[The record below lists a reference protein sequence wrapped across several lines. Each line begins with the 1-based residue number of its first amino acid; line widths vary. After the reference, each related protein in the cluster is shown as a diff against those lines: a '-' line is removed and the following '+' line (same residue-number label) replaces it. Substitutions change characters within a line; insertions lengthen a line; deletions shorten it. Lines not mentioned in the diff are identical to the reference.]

1 MRILAALLLLFSCMA
16 NAEIYKWTDENGQ
29 VHFGDKPKANA
40 ETVEIREQKTGRL
53 VTETQ
58 QKTYTKKVA
67 EKPAAVTS
75 NESEDCKQAKQM
87 VKTLRE
93 ELKQLKFMG
102 IEPLKEIQ
110 VEQQIHMWTAQAQ
123 VMCGL

>member
-1 MRILAALLLLFSCMA
+1 MKLFLALFVLIGSIA

-67 EKPAAVTS
+67 EKPVAVTS

-102 IEPLKEIQ
+102 IYPLKEIQ
-110 VEQQIHMWTAQAQ
+110 LEQQVIMWTAQAQ
-123 VMCGL
+123 VMCGK